1 MTNTLIRT
9 DGTRLVYDRL
19 EAQTGNS
26 GPGIVFLCGFGSDKE
41 GSKALFLEEQ
51 AKKTGQAFVRFDY
64 SGHGQSDGDFKDGTI
79 SAWAADT
86 LAVIDELTEGPQIL
100 VGSSMGG
107 WLMLLAALARKDRI
121 AGLVGIAAAPDFTK
135 RMQWPKLTP
144 EQQAIVA
151 APLGHYVV
159 RAVAGSGKTTTLA
172 YRIKALLDRGLDARR
187 ILVLMFNK
195 SAQLDFQAKLN
206 RIITQGTTPPE
217 VRTFHAMG
225 FRLYRRFIEL
235 GALPTYQGNILSER
249 EIQFHLLQLTKAS
262 YLIQQ
267 EQDMF
272 Q

>member
-1 MTNTLIRT
+1 M
-9 DGTRLVYDRL
+9 
-19 EAQTGNS
+19 
-26 GPGIVFLCGFGSDKE
+26 FLCGFGSDKE

-144 EQQAIVA
+144 EQQATVMSQ
-151 APLGHYVV
+151 GYVQV
-159 RAVAGSGKTTTLA
+159 PSNYEDDYIFTKALFDDGDANLLLEGEIDIDVPITLLHGQEDADVPVEISFEIARLAKSSDVVIELVKSADHRFSGPEELERLARAVAVMTEKVS
-172 YRIKALLDRGLDARR
+172 
-187 ILVLMFNK
+187 
-195 SAQLDFQAKLN
+195 
-206 RIITQGTTPPE
+206 
-217 VRTFHAMG
+217 
-225 FRLYRRFIEL
+225 
-235 GALPTYQGNILSER
+235 
-249 EIQFHLLQLTKAS
+249 
-262 YLIQQ
+262 
-267 EQDMF
+267 
-272 Q
+272 

>member
-144 EQQAIVA
+144 EQQATVMSQ
-151 APLGHYVV
+151 GYVQV
-159 RAVAGSGKTTTLA
+159 PSNYEDDYIFTKALFDDGDANLLLEGEIDIDVPMTLLHGQKDADVPVEISFEIARLVKSSDVVIELVKSADHRFSGPEELARLARAVAIMTEKVS
-172 YRIKALLDRGLDARR
+172 
-187 ILVLMFNK
+187 
-195 SAQLDFQAKLN
+195 
-206 RIITQGTTPPE
+206 
-217 VRTFHAMG
+217 
-225 FRLYRRFIEL
+225 
-235 GALPTYQGNILSER
+235 
-249 EIQFHLLQLTKAS
+249 
-262 YLIQQ
+262 
-267 EQDMF
+267 
-272 Q
+272 